1 MVATVSNHHP
11 SFVVDAAKPEQ
22 REETPMAMDRK
33 RRNSGVFKS
42 DETGIGDAGETKGRR
57 VQHNQPRARHWPQ
70 VVDTMKTTATTR
82 RWGWKRTKVKTNKG
96 RRWEQNRDGDMSRRR
111 SFFQDLFRN
120 DGDTNQ
126 GTEDVLQL
134 ESEEEFDEIVAN
146 AGNKP
151 VVLSASMTYCGPCK
165 IAKPKY
171 RLMAEYYRKE
181 AIFVAV
187 EGDTN
192 PSTEKLLSRLGI
204 TAVPAY
210 RVFLKGENVS
220 TDLMMP
226 MGSVD
231 ANIKV
236 LRSAL
241 LTALKQ
247 SKS

>member
-1 MVATVSNHHP
+1 
-11 SFVVDAAKPEQ
+11 
-22 REETPMAMDRK
+22 
-33 RRNSGVFKS
+33 
-42 DETGIGDAGETKGRR
+42 
-57 VQHNQPRARHWPQ
+57 
-70 VVDTMKTTATTR
+70 MKTTAMVGQLGWRKTKVDTNRMR
-82 RWGWKRTKVKTNKG
+82 RWKQG
-96 RRWEQNRDGDMSRRR
+96 RAGDISKRR

-120 DGDTNQ
+120 NGDTNQ
-126 GTEDVLQL
+126 STEDVLQL
-134 ESEEEFDEIVAN
+134 ESEEQFDQIVAD
-146 AGNKP
+146 ARNKP

-181 AIFVAV
+181 AIFLAV

-192 PSTEKLLSRLGI
+192 PSTEKLLSRLNI

-210 RVFLKGENVS
+210 RVFLRGENVS

-241 LTALKQ
+241 LTALKK

>member
-1 MVATVSNHHP
+1 MMTNAT
-11 SFVVDAAKPEQ
+11 
-22 REETPMAMDRK
+22 M
-33 RRNSGVFKS
+33 G
-42 DETGIGDAGETKGRR
+42 
-57 VQHNQPRARHWPQ
+57 
-70 VVDTMKTTATTR
+70 
-82 RWGWKRTKVKTNKG
+82 RWGWKRTKVETKRG
-96 RRWEQNRDGDMSRRR
+96 RRWEQGRDGNIGKRR

-120 DGDTNQ
+120 NGDTNHE
-126 GTEDVLQL
+126 TEDVLQL
-134 ESEEEFDEIVAN
+134 DSEEEFDQIVAN

-171 RLMAEYYRKE
+171 RLMAEYYREE

-210 RVFLKGENVS
+210 RVFLRGENVS

-241 LTALKQ
+241 LMALKK